1 MNKEEKMQLLKGY
14 ISANV
19 APILL
24 EGISSKAFEDVVLL
38 PANIS
43 SALLNGHYENERFV
57 CPTWYELVKHKENAS
72 VNLLLID
79 DITTISKEE
88 QLKYIELLKY
98 RKIGDFK
105 LPDNCVIIM
114 LASKVNKELI
124 SENIYNLVAHI

>member
-1 MNKEEKMQLLKGY
+1 MNTEDKMQLLKNY

-43 SALLNGHYENERFV
+43 GMLLNGHYENENYV
-57 CPTWYELVKHKENAS
+57 CPTWYELIKSKENAS
-72 VNLLLID
+72 LNILLID
-79 DITTISKEE
+79 DITTISREE
-88 QLKYIELLKY
+88 QLKFIELLKY
-98 RKIGDFK
+98 RKISDFK

-114 LASKVNKELI
+114 LASRVNKKLI